1 MKYIHV
7 IHLRSA
13 RQISYGRDST
23 SVIGDLQEDDID
35 DAIIKKIE
43 VSDADLFEQRV
54 QMMI

>member
-23 SVIGDLQEDDID
+23 SVIGDLQDDDID

-43 VSDADLFEQRV
+43 VSDADLFEQKV